1 MKTQKIKQ
9 IKEVVEKRNFSRRDA
24 LRTFGG
30 AGLGMFLTSLVNPV
44 SISGQ
49 TKEKLAVKIPVQ
61 KDNLQGA
68 GFYRFKVGNLECFAV
83 SDGSIFMPPVEFFSA
98 PKAEVEQILRENF
111 LPTERL
117 TLHINTLI
125 VKSSGKTILMD
136 TGGGKNL
143 GPTAGFLPANL
154 EKAGIKPAEITDVVF
169 SHAHFDHIGGTIAG
183 KNKNFFPNAKF
194 HISQKEWDEAI
205 KKSDYFGGKKIDET
219 LKKTILDA
227 IDEDLAPFK
236 NRFSFFR
243 SDTEI
248 APGIMAMP
256 AYGHTPGH
264 AVYQV
269 KSGAESL
276 LFVGD
281 LIHHAAVQFARP
293 EITMFGDSYPTE
305 AAAARRKILERVA
318 RERFLL
324 MGSHL
329 PYPGIGHIRARKES
343 RTSYEWIPIE
353 WQWQA

>member
-1 MKTQKIKQ
+1 MDKEKTNT
-9 IKEVVEKRNFSRRDA
+9 EKFTRRGV
-24 LRTFGG
+24 LRLFGA
-30 AGLGMFLTSLVNPV
+30 AGLGLAAANTDFFNARAQEKKPLQSKQ
-44 SISGQ
+44 SG
-49 TKEKLAVKIPVQ
+49 A
-61 KDNLQGA
+61 NLQGA
-68 GFYRFKVGNLECFAV
+68 GFYRFKVGDLECVAV
-83 SDGSIFMPPVEFFSA
+83 SDGSIFLPPAEFFSA

-125 VKSSGKTILMD
+125 VKSNGKTILMD

-219 LKKTILDA
+219 MKKVIFDA
-227 IDEDLAPFK
+227 IDEDLAPLK
-236 NRFSFFR
+236 NRISFFS

-248 APGIMAMP
+248 APGIVAMP

-281 LIHHAAVQFARP
+281 LIHHAAVQLARP
-293 EITMFGDSYPTE
+293 EITMFGDSYPSE
-305 AAAARRKILERVA
+305 AAAVRQKILKRIAAEKQSM
-318 RERFLL
+318 
-324 MGSHL
+324 MGAHL
-329 PYPGIGHIRARKES
+329 PFPGVGHIRARAEKGAA
-343 RTSYEWIPIE
+343 YEWFPIE
-353 WQWQA
+353 WQW